1 LSSSRVCE
9 RAVAASL
16 IAVGMG
22 FACIS
27 TASADE
33 DNGNSPG
40 VQVNVVDGDASSAP
54 AVQACGQ
61 FGQALD
67 GASTYYGDFADSYEG
82 SDYSDP
88 AVDQSNSTGRTA
100 LRQASSVAMQ
110 AAGTPGLDAAIADP
124 MRQWSLT
131 AAALLVKM
139 GLRIPGD
146 SLNNT
151 ATSMNNQAEQAQQ
164 ACAAAGTHA

>member
-1 LSSSRVCE
+1 
-9 RAVAASL
+9 L
-16 IAVGMG
+16 IAFGMG
-22 FACIS
+22 FACIA

-33 DNGNSPG
+33 NDGNSPG
-40 VQVNVVDGDASSAP
+40 VAVNTVDGDATSAP
-54 AVQACGQ
+54 AVTACGA

-67 GASTYYGDFADSYEG
+67 GASTYYGSFADSYEG
-82 SDYSDP
+82 SDYADP

-110 AAGTPGLDAAIADP
+110 AAGTP
-124 MRQWSLT
+124 
-131 AAALLVKM
+131 ALLVKM

-146 SLNNT
+146 SLNST
-151 ATSMNNQAEQAQQ
+151 ATSMNTQAEQAQQ